1 MLAALLIGAMTTVS
15 AQTLHDPMQPDR
27 KPRTQRTA
35 APSAPSLRLESTVVR
50 QGQSVAVINGR
61 AWKVGEQYRGVR
73 LLSVAPGRA
82 RVSWR
87 GEQIELQMPQAA
99 VREQQ
104 GGN

>member
-1 MLAALLIGAMTTVS
+1 MLAAMLLGVAVS
-15 AQTLHDPMQPDR
+15 APAQTLHDPMQPDR
-27 KPRTQRTA
+27 KPRLQRSA

-61 AWKVGEQYRGVR
+61 PWKLGEQYRGVR
-73 LLSVAPGRA
+73 LLSVEPGRA

-87 GEQIELQMPQAA
+87 GEQIELRMPQAA

-104 GGN
+104 GGQ

>member
-1 MLAALLIGAMTTVS
+1 MLAVLLISAAASVS

-27 KPRTQRTA
+27 KPRLQRAT
-35 APSAPSLRLESTVVR
+35 APSAPSLRLDSTVVR

-61 AWKVGEQYRGVR
+61 PWKVGEHYRGMQ

-82 RVSWR
+82 RVRWR
-87 GEQIELQMPQAA
+87 GEQIELQMPQVA

-104 GGN
+104 GGQ